1 MLGVRPHLR
10 HRAPLRLPAHPL
22 GRARPAGGGAGQD
35 FFGFLPF
42 GFFIALTLLP
52 ILSGQITD
60 ANRQVADTLVGYVF
74 VALPMAYIVLVKSAE
89 PYGLEFLVVV
99 TVAVALSDIAAY
111 ATGSALRAAS

>member
-1 MLGVRPHLR
+1 MAAL
-10 HRAPLRLPAHPL
+10 
-22 GRARPAGGGAGQD
+22 ARD

-42 GFFIALTLLP
+42 GFFIALTLVP

-74 VALPMAYIVLVKSAE
+74 MALPMAYIVLVKSAE

-111 ATGSALRAAS
+111 APGSALRGRKLMPRVTRPRPGAGCWAT